1 MDSNLF
7 WCVVGIIGGAIL
19 SAIISLIFFILSK
32 RRRKISY
39 IKHTYKV
46 IMDKLPKINEL
57 EIKYKGNDVTDLSY
71 SQVEF
76 TNSGNETLELDDFPK
91 SKHLSI
97 STKGQFFINTP
108 NELEIASSN
117 NDITIDVII
126 ISHQKIEINFDY
138 LNPHDKIIFN
148 ILHTDNINVNGNI
161 KGGRLI
167 DNTQISE
174 NVIIEKYIIP
184 ILQTAIILMSLL
196 FSKH

>member
-174 NVIIEKYIIP
+174 NVQRSVRLIGIR
-184 ILQTAIILMSLL
+184 Q
-196 FSKH
+196 